1 MQWPVKAVILF
12 LFFLSGTTGLIYEVL
27 WIRMFGLVLGNT
39 TYAISITLGAFFTG
53 LAIGGYFFGR
63 YVDSIGNAVGT
74 NKNSGMDIMSPN
86 KVVSMYGY
94 LELGIGVSALLVVVG
109 ISAMQELFIWVNQ
122 NINSSVTVI
131 NIIRFLLSFLLLLI
145 PTTLMGATLPVI
157 SKFIIRQY
165 HNIGSGVGMIYGI
178 NTLGAAIGC
187 LLTGFYLIRTFG
199 VSTTV
204 YTAVIINLFIGVLIL
219 VLERS
224 GFFNGVTGTEDIKR
238 DAKVVDYSG
247 YKQAENRQKSIKKDE
262 HTFTRS
268 TQITVLILFGLIGFT
283 SIAYEIVWTR
293 MLSSIFLN
301 SIYSFTTMLV
311 TFLCG
316 LSIGAAI
323 SLKLLKKNR
332 DPLFLLSIVE
342 FAVGI
347 SAILL
352 IFLFNSLPGMSQTIL
367 MFLQAK
373 TSVTWNLNVCAEF
386 ILAFMVMIVPCILIG
401 ITLPAGSMI
410 ITKEVR
416 LLGRGVGNVYS
427 INTVGG
433 ILGAALAGC
442 ILIPFMG
449 IKFSELTLAG
459 LNIVAGGVFF
469 LCACNLDKTKDCK
482 FSPLKKIIIPTF
494 LLAAVISGIFCSLK
508 DIRVWDTDG
517 ELLYYK
523 EDAAATVSV
532 VKEKDGNKKLIV
544 NKKYTL
550 GTSRAV
556 ALQKRMGY
564 FPLLLHKNPKDVL
577 VIGMGTGITLS
588 AAVSYKSTKTVKCIE
603 VISSVAHAAKKF
615 FAEENNRAGE
625 NDKVEIIID
634 DGRNFLLVNKDKYDV
649 IMSDLFV
656 PYHAG
661 AGSLY
666 AKEHF
671 KICKER
677 INDDGLFCQWL
688 PLYQMSSNE
697 FKIICRTFL
706 SVFPQ
711 ATLWFCNFEK
721 GFICGLIGTRRDLQ
735 IDFAAL
741 KENMNESIAK
751 NQYKEAMFG
760 SPEEVL
766 SLFITDEIGLKSFTV
781 DSQVNT
787 DNYPII
793 EFTAPKNLYRFLQ
806 NAQINNPKAKL
817 EDKHIG
823 VHNLSVVTG
832 IKKNILPLS
841 FHDKSRGSKLND
853 MVIAG
858 GSGSEAEIKNIGYYS
873 DAAFHLA
880 AGMLHFYNGE
890 FAAAEDDFLTAW
902 ELAPEHLYLRKMF
915 LDLSVRLYQNGNY
928 SETIFINEK
937 LLQAELKD
945 INPFIYFYLGLAY
958 QAQGRVDSA
967 ISAYK
972 SAISLDPPNKEAI
985 HYNLGILYRSQ
996 GAIEKAMDAF
1006 EKAGK
1011 KGT

>member
-1 MQWPVKAVILF
+1 
-12 LFFLSGTTGLIYEVL
+12 
-27 WIRMFGLVLGNT
+27 MFGLVLGNT
-39 TYAISITLGAFFTG
+39 TYAISITLGTFFTG
-53 LAIGGYFFGR
+53 LAIGGYLFGR
-63 YVDSIGNAVGT
+63 YVDSIGNGMR
-74 NKNSGMDIMSPN
+74 SGNDSDANIRNEN
-86 KVVSMYGY
+86 KVVRMYGY

-109 ISAMQELFIWVNQ
+109 ISAMQGLFIWINQ
-122 NINSSVTVI
+122 NIDSSVTVI
-131 NIIRFLLSFLLLLI
+131 NITRFLLSFLMLLI
-145 PTTLMGATLPVI
+145 PTTLMGAILPVI

-165 HNIGSGVGMIYGI
+165 CNIGSGVGMIYGI

-187 LLTGFYLIRTFG
+187 LITGFYLIRTFG

-204 YTAVIINLFIGVLIL
+204 YTGVIINLFIGVLIL
-219 VLERS
+219 VLERAR
-224 GFFNGVTGTEDIKR
+224 FFYSVTDREDIKK
-238 DAKVVDYSG
+238 DAKVAYQS
-247 YKQAENRQKSIKKDE
+247 ENRQKSINKNGLL
-262 HTFTRS
+262 FTRF
-268 TQITVLILFGLIGFT
+268 TQITVLILFGIIGFT

-293 MLSSIFLN
+293 MLSSVFLN

-316 LSIGAAI
+316 LSIGAVI

-332 DPLFLLSIVE
+332 DPLILLSIVE

-352 IFLFNSLPGMSQTIL
+352 IFLFNFLPGMSQAIL
-367 MFLQAK
+367 LFLQAK
-373 TSVTWNLNVCAEF
+373 ISVTWNLNVCAEF

-401 ITLPAGSMI
+401 ITLPAGSVI
-410 ITKEVR
+410 ITKEIR
-416 LLGRGVGNVYS
+416 LLGRGVGSIYS
-427 INTVGG
+427 INTMGG
-433 ILGAALAGC
+433 ILGAALTGC

-449 IKFSELTLAG
+449 VKFSELTLAG
-459 LNIVAGGVFF
+459 LNIGVGVVFF
-469 LCACNLDKTKDCK
+469 LCACNLAKTENRK
-482 FSPLKKIIIPTF
+482 FSPLKKIIIPLF
-494 LLAAVISGIFCSLK
+494 LLTAVITGIFCSLK

-532 VKEKDGNKKLIV
+532 IKEKDGNKKLIV

-564 FPLLLHKNPKDVL
+564 FPLLLHNNPKDVL

-588 AAVSYKSTKTVKCIE
+588 ATVSYKSTKTVKCIE
-603 VISSVAHAAKKF
+603 VISSVAHAAKEF
-615 FAEENNRAGE
+615 FAVENNRAGE

-634 DGRNFLLVNKDKYDV
+634 DGRNFLLINKEQYDV
-649 IMSDLFV
+649 IISDLFV

-666 AKEHF
+666 AEEHF

-697 FKIICRTFL
+697 LKIICRTFL
-706 SVFPQ
+706 SAFPR

-721 GFICGLIGTRRDLQ
+721 GFICGLIGAKGPLK

-741 KENMNESIAK
+741 KEKMNESIAK
-751 NQYKEAMFG
+751 NQFKEAMFG

-766 SLFITDEIGLKSFTV
+766 SLFITDENGLKLFTA

-787 DNYPII
+787 DNYPVI

-806 NAQINNPKAKL
+806 NARIDNLTSTQ

-823 VHNLSVVTG
+823 VHNLSVVTRLL
-832 IKKNILPLS
+832 KNILPLS
-841 FHDKSRGSKLND
+841 FHDKSNGSQLND
-853 MVIAG
+853 SVIAG
-858 GSGSEAEIKNIGYYS
+858 GSGSETEIKNIGYYS
-873 DAAFHLA
+873 DAARHLA
-880 AGMLHFYNGE
+880 AGMLHFYNNE
-890 FAAAEDDFLTAW
+890 FAAAEDEFLTAW

-915 LDLSVRLYQNGNY
+915 LDLSVRLYQKGNY
-928 SETIFINEK
+928 NETIFINEK

-958 QAQGRVDSA
+958 QAQGRADSA

-972 SAISLDPPNKEAI
+972 SAILLDPPNKAAI

-996 GAIEKAMDAF
+996 GDMEKTMDAF
-1006 EKAGK
+1006 EKADK
-1011 KGT
+1011 